1 MSVREKFP
9 KAQLPRSH
17 YFVSVARGEAIRT
30 LALRPF
36 AIWGLLALL
45 PLMLLWA
52 CGATAYIAFHDEMLA
67 AFLSHEAQMQ
77 TAYEERISEARAE
90 LDRVASRQLLDQ
102 TSFEG
107 RMHDLL
113 SRQAR
118 IEQHD
123 RVVEALA
130 TEVAPGKDAPVA
142 ARAEAPAKPAAA
154 GIHVLDSNARSGA
167 SDSVF
172 TPAARASAPDAGGIV
187 PVQPPKPHPADDAAK
202 GESLSALPRSSGDK
216 RAEELIAAA
225 QNPDLDASAR
235 LGLIAFS
242 LDRVERGQIETL
254 AGIETQARSQT
265 ARIDAIVARAG
276 LNADQLAPPSQKGGM
291 GGPFIP
297 LEADASAPEFE
308 KAVSRAAHEVALAD
322 KLRRLIV
329 YVPVREPLIGEMSV
343 SSPFGYRADPFLGR
357 PALHPGIDLV
367 QNYGAEI
374 KATAAGRVVHA
385 GWMGGYGNMV
395 EIDHGNGIATR
406 YGHMSEVM
414 VAEGDEVKPG
424 AVLGRI
430 GSTGRSTGPHLHYEV
445 RLDGEPVDPARF
457 LEAGADP
464 Q

>member
-1 MSVREKFP
+1 MSVREKYP

-17 YFVSVARGEAIRT
+17 YFVSVARGETMRT
-30 LALRPF
+30 LALRPA

-45 PLMLLWA
+45 PLTLAWA
-52 CGATAYIAFHDEMLA
+52 AGASAYIAFHDDMLA
-67 AFLSHEAQMQ
+67 AFLAHEARMQ
-77 TAYEERISEARAE
+77 SAYEERITEARAE

-118 IEQHD
+118 LEQHD
-123 RVVEALA
+123 RIVEALA
-130 TEVAPGKDAPVA
+130 TEA
-142 ARAEAPAKPAAA
+142 APAKPVPGAPPKPASS
-154 GIHVLDSNARSGA
+154 GIRVLEQNAKPGP

-172 TPAARASAPDAGGIV
+172 TPAARSSAPDSGGIE
-187 PVQPPKPHPADDAAK
+187 PVAAPKPHPAEEK
-202 GESLSALPRSSGDK
+202 GQSLGALSPSPGDK
-216 RAEELIAAA
+216 RAEELMAAA
-225 QNPDLDASAR
+225 KNPDLDASAR

-242 LDRVERGQIETL
+242 LDRVERSQLQTL
-254 AGIETQARSQT
+254 AEIESKAKTQSARM
-265 ARIDAIVARAG
+265 DAIVARTG
-276 LNADQLAPPSQKGGM
+276 LSADELIPPPQKGGL

-297 LEADASAPEFE
+297 LPEDVAAPAFD
-308 KAVSRAAHEVALAD
+308 KAVSRAAREVALAER
-322 KLRRLIV
+322 LRRLMV
-329 YVPVREPLIGEMSV
+329 YMPVREPLFGEMSV

-367 QNYGAEI
+367 QSYGAEI

-385 GWMGGYGNMV
+385 GWMGGYGEMV

-406 YGHMSEVM
+406 YGHMSEVL
-414 VAEGDEVKPG
+414 VDEGDEVKPG

-445 RLDGEPVDPARF
+445 RLDGEPVDPVRF
-457 LEAGADP
+457 LDAGGPAVADGG
-464 Q
+464 

>member
-1 MSVREKFP
+1 
-9 KAQLPRSH
+9 
-17 YFVSVARGEAIRT
+17 
-30 LALRPF
+30 
-36 AIWGLLALL
+36 
-45 PLMLLWA
+45 
-52 CGATAYIAFHDEMLA
+52 
-67 AFLSHEAQMQ
+67 
-77 TAYEERISEARAE
+77 
-90 LDRVASRQLLDQ
+90 
-102 TSFEG
+102 
-107 RMHDLL
+107 
-113 SRQAR
+113 
-118 IEQHD
+118 
-123 RVVEALA
+123 
-130 TEVAPGKDAPVA
+130 
-142 ARAEAPAKPAAA
+142 
-154 GIHVLDSNARSGA
+154 
-167 SDSVF
+167 
-172 TPAARASAPDAGGIV
+172 
-187 PVQPPKPHPADDAAK
+187 
-202 GESLSALPRSSGDK
+202 
-216 RAEELIAAA
+216 
-225 QNPDLDASAR
+225 
-235 LGLIAFS
+235 
-242 LDRVERGQIETL
+242 VERGQIETL

>member
-1 MSVREKFP
+1 
-9 KAQLPRSH
+9 
-17 YFVSVARGEAIRT
+17 
-30 LALRPF
+30 
-36 AIWGLLALL
+36 
-45 PLMLLWA
+45 
-52 CGATAYIAFHDEMLA
+52 
-67 AFLSHEAQMQ
+67 MQ
-77 TAYEERISEARAE
+77 TAYEERVAEARAE

-107 RMHDLL
+107 RMHELL

-123 RVVEALA
+123 RLVEALA
-130 TEVAPGKDAPVA
+130 AEAGPAKAPVLAVHADAPS
-142 ARAEAPAKPAAA
+142 KPTSAS
-154 GIHVLDSNARSGA
+154 IHLLEQNARPGPT
-167 SDSVF
+167 DNVF
-172 TPAARASAPDAGGIV
+172 TPATHSATPDAGSIE
-187 PVQPPKPHPADDAAK
+187 PVIAPKPHPADEAAK
-202 GESLSALPRSSGDK
+202 GESLGALSPSPDDPQTQNLVA
-216 RAEELIAAA
+216 AEK
-225 QNPDLDASAR
+225 NPALDASAR

-242 LDRVERGQIETL
+242 LDRVEGSQLRTL
-254 AGIETQARSQT
+254 AGIETRARSQS
-265 ARIDAIVARAG
+265 ARLDAIVARAG
-276 LNADQLAPPSQKGGM
+276 LSADQLSPPAQKGGGM

-297 LEADASAPEFE
+297 IEADATAPAFD
-308 KAVSRAAHEVALAD
+308 KAASRAAREVALAD

-329 YVPVREPLIGEMSV
+329 YVPVREPLTGDVSV
-343 SSPFGYRADPFLGR
+343 SSPFGYRPDPFLGR

-367 QNYGAEI
+367 QSYGAEI

-406 YGHMSEVM
+406 YGHMSEVL

-457 LEAGADP
+457 LDAGAPSAADGG
-464 Q
+464 